1 MNITKALTQ
10 AGDDCPDAGHFYGRE
25 VAAALLEGQPLS
37 EVARLI
43 TEVIARQLRVERVG
57 LFLHDERGAM
67 DPAALRNVSPEY
79 GKAVTRIVPVS
90 PFLSRA
96 QATGLPVFARNV
108 QQDAQLSSELRDL
121 YCRENISSILMIMLQ
136 YEQKLAGVLV
146 VYPDAERVFTPQ
158 EIAGFQSLADMATLA
173 IALSQR
179 FQQQREIAMLEE
191 RNRLARE
198 IHDTV
203 AQSLAVLIFQ
213 METTRIALRRADIA
227 GAEEMLTQAHGL
239 AKNALEDT
247 RRAVRGLAAS
257 AAQILSPAQAIA
269 QEAEQLE
276 AESGI
281 PTQFILSG
289 EEQALNPDQRA
300 SLLRIAQEALTNARK
315 HARPQRVRVGLQYG
329 AEEVT
334 LLVEDDG
341 VGFDPEAERTPGAEG
356 GYGLFGIRE
365 RAKLV
370 GASCTLT
377 ALPVGER
384 ACAFRFPI
392 APPRRFTRRRRE
404 EEKKRR
410 RGEEEI
416 REGAAELIPHPSSF
430 NPLPST
436 ALPSRY

>member
-1 MNITKALTQ
+1 MNTTQGLTQ
-10 AGDDCPDAGHFYGRE
+10 AGNDCSDAGNFYGRE
-25 VAAALLEGQPLS
+25 VAAALLEGQPLA

-43 TEVIARQLRVERVG
+43 TDVIARQLQVERVG
-57 LFLHDERGAM
+57 LFLHDERGNI
-67 DPAALRNVSPEY
+67 DPVALRNVSPEY
-79 GKAVTRIVPVS
+79 GKAVTRMVPVS
-90 PFLSRA
+90 PLFSRA
-96 QATGLPVFARNV
+96 QATGLPVFERNV
-108 QQDAQLSSELRDL
+108 QQNDLFSSELREL
-121 YCRENISSILMIMLQ
+121 YRKENISSLLIIMLQ
-136 YEQKLAGVLV
+136 YEQKFAGVLV
-146 VYPDAERVFTPQ
+146 VYPDAERDFAPQ
-158 EIAGFQSLADMATLA
+158 ELAAFQSLADMATLA

-203 AQSLAVLIFQ
+203 AQSLAVLILQ
-213 METTRIALRRADIA
+213 METTRIALRRADNV

-257 AAQILSPAQAIA
+257 AAEILSPAQAIA

-289 EEQALNPDQRA
+289 EEQTLNPDQRA

-315 HARPQRVRVGLQYG
+315 HAQPSRVRVGLQYG

-341 VGFDPEAERTPGAEG
+341 LGFDPEAARTPGAEG

-370 GASCTLT
+370 GA
-377 ALPVGER
+377 ALYIDSTPGWGTRLRVSLPYR
-384 ACAFRFPI
+384 PATPI
-392 APPRRFTRRRRE
+392 PGRRE
-404 EEKKRR
+404 EETRR

-416 REGAAELIPHPSSF
+416 RDTRYEIRGEE
-430 NPLPST
+430 NST
-436 ALPSRY
+436 LR